1 MAKEKKEIRLSADFD
16 NTYDEILLDQ
26 QVNKKKDGITDIP
39 IEKLHTF
46 INHPFKVQ
54 DDEKMDELVES
65 IRENGILSPVVVR
78 PLDEGYELISGHR
91 RTHAAKRAGLISV
104 PAVIRDLSDDE
115 ATVLMVDANIQ
126 REEILPSERA
136 HSLKMKIDAIN
147 RLYRHGDR
155 KCVRSRD
162 IAGDEAGLS
171 GRQVQRYLNLNDLNQ
186 GFLDMVDEKRI
197 QMNLG
202 LEIASMRP
210 EVQQWLFDSVEMG
223 SVINSD
229 IIKHLKEVDETEGLD
244 EDVINYILNEQEQ
257 KPKGR
262 KIILSERK
270 LNKYFSDIYEIEEI
284 ETILYSLLDRWK
296 RTMEGENSDE

>member
-16 NTYDEILLDQ
+16 NIYDEILLDQ
-26 QVNKKKDGITDIP
+26 QINKKKGGITDIP

-46 INHPFKVQ
+46 INHPFKVL

-78 PLDEGYELISGHR
+78 PLDDGYELISGHR
-91 RTHAAKRAGLISV
+91 RTHAAKRAGLTSV

-186 GFLDMVDEKRI
+186 GFLDMVDDKRI

-223 SVINSD
+223 SVINID

-244 EDVINYILNEQEQ
+244 EDVVNYILNEQEQ

-270 LNKYFSDIYEIEEI
+270 LNKYFSNIYEIEEI

>member
-16 NTYDEILLDQ
+16 NSYDEILLDQ
-26 QVNKKKDGITDIP
+26 QVNKKKDGITEIP

-78 PLDEGYELISGHR
+78 PLDDGYELISGHR
-91 RTHAAKRAGLISV
+91 RTHAANRAGLTSV

-147 RLYRHGDR
+147 RLYKHGDR
-155 KCVRSRD
+155 KRVRSRD

-186 GFLDMVDEKRI
+186 GFLDMVDDKRI

-284 ETILYSLLDRWK
+284 EIIIYSLLDKWK
-296 RTMEGENSDE
+296 RTMEGENNDE

>member
-26 QVNKKKDGITDIP
+26 QVSKKKDGITDIP

-78 PLDEGYELISGHR
+78 PLDDGYELISGHR
-91 RTHAAKRAGLISV
+91 RTHAAKRAGLASV

-147 RLYRHGDR
+147 RLYKHGDR

-186 GFLDMVDEKRI
+186 GFLDMVDDKRI
-197 QMNLG
+197 QMTLG

-210 EVQQWLFDSVEMG
+210 EVQQWVYEAVEMG

-229 IIKHLKEVDETEGLD
+229 IIRHLKQVDETEGLD